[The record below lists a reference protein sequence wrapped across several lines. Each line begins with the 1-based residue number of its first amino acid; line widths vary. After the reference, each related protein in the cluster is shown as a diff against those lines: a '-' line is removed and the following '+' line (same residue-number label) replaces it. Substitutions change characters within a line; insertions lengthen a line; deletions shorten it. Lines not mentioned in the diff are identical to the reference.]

1 MANFRGFSGI
11 VQTDR
16 VYQALIPMSSQA
28 PVKLLILDNS
38 QNRAEELI
46 VLLRNS
52 GRATRAQQI
61 ESHENL
67 QSLLTSQSWDLFLA
81 RPEAND
87 VTAEQAIA
95 LIREFERD
103 IPFILLAED
112 NKVESIIAGLQMG
125 ATEVA
130 LANEDELLILI
141 IDRELNNLEN
151 RRNWR
156 KAEIALKES
165 EKRCQ
170 LLLENSRAA
179 ISYIHDG
186 MHIFA
191 NQAYLELF
199 DFETFDDV
207 EVVPIIDLIES
218 SDQARFKKF
227 LKSFETL
234 ENTTEEY
241 KCVTDKG
248 ELVSVQF
255 VLSNATYDGEPCT
268 QVIVRPVVDDQELED
283 KLKEVSTQDLLTG
296 LYNRRYFTEVLDAAI
311 ENAVKNNNSSI
322 VFYIAVDEFSDIVRS
337 SGITS
342 SDLMLTDLAN
352 HIKSLIDDSHVLA
365 RFSDDAFTLLYPND
379 NKDQALELAEKI
391 RSSVAGHLFEISGKT
406 RQITVSIGLSLVTE
420 SSPSAD
426 EIISKS
432 QRASTESEDG
442 DSVSFFQAKSVSD
455 AAKDQQTSE
464 LHKEMILSSFD
475 DGRLK
480 LLFQPIISLHG
491 DDDGQFE
498 VLIRLQDIDENEFK
512 PSQFLDLVDQE
523 GLSIKLDRWIILQSI
538 KLLSAHRSEG
548 NQTRLF
554 INITHRT
561 ISDETF
567 LPWVSVALKAARLPS
582 DAVIFQF
589 HESDAITYLKQA
601 AKFTKGLR
609 ELHCKAS
616 INHFGCSLNPLNT
629 LKHLTVDYVK
639 LDGSYAEGVE
649 SDAKKRKELIA
660 TVSALQDKGVLTA
673 ISGVESPMVLSTLWE
688 AGVNFIQGHYL
699 SEPLE
704 TMDYDFSSEDM

>member
-1 MANFRGFSGI
+1 
-11 VQTDR
+11 
-16 VYQALIPMSSQA
+16 MSNQA

-38 QNRAEELI
+38 LNRAEELI

-87 VTAEQAIA
+87 VTAEQALA

-112 NKVESIIAGLQMG
+112 NKVESIIEGLQMG
-125 ATEVA
+125 ASEVA
-130 LANEDELLILI
+130 PANEDELLILL
-141 IDRELNNLEN
+141 IDRELNNLES

-179 ISYIHDG
+179 ISYVHDG

-199 DFETFDDV
+199 DFESFDDV
-207 EVVPIIDLIES
+207 EVVPLIDLIDPD
-218 SDQARFKKF
+218 DQARFKKF
-227 LKSFETL
+227 LKSFDTL

-241 KCVTDKG
+241 KSVTDKG
-248 ELVSVQF
+248 EVVTTQF
-255 VLSNATYDGEPCT
+255 LLSRATYDGEPCT
-268 QVIVRPVVDDQELED
+268 QVIVRPMMDDQELED
-283 KLKEVSTQDLLTG
+283 KLKEFSSQDLLTG
-296 LYNRRYFTEVLDAAI
+296 LHNRRHFTEVLDGAI
-311 ENAVKNNNSSI
+311 ENAVKNTKSSI
-322 VFYIAVDEFSDIVRS
+322 VFYIAVDDFSEIVRS

-342 SDLMLTDLAN
+342 SDMMLTDLAD
-352 HIKSLIDDSHVLA
+352 HIKSLTDESQVLA

-379 NKDQALELAEKI
+379 SKEDALALAESI
-391 RSSVAGHLFEISGKT
+391 RSSVAGHLFEVSGKT
-406 RQITVSIGLSLVTE
+406 RQVTVSIGLSLVTE
-420 SSPSAD
+420 SSPNAE
-426 EIISKS
+426 EIISRS
-432 QRASTESEDG
+432 QRASSESEDG
-442 DSVSFFQAKSVSD
+442 DTVNFYQQKSAGES
-455 AAKDQQTSE
+455 AKDQQASK

-498 VLIRLQDIDENEFK
+498 VLIRLRDLEDNELK
-512 PSQFLDLVDQE
+512 PSQFLELVDQE

-554 INITHRT
+554 INITHRS
-561 ISDETF
+561 IADETF

-589 HESDAITYLKQA
+589 HESDAISYLKQA
-601 AKFTKGLR
+601 SKFTKGLR

-616 INHFGCSLNPLNT
+616 INHFGCSLNPL
-629 LKHLTVDYVK
+629 
-639 LDGSYAEGVE
+639 
-649 SDAKKRKELIA
+649 
-660 TVSALQDKGVLTA
+660 
-673 ISGVESPMVLSTLWE
+673 LST
-688 AGVNFIQGHYL
+688 
-699 SEPLE
+699 
-704 TMDYDFSSEDM
+704 